1 MRRFLRSHWRLIVG
15 ASFASSAVAFLA
27 ICLVIGAGVR
37 GAVADAQSHHPGEPV
52 SALLAVTSDEELAP
66 AVRNRAI
73 WALGQ
78 LGISDAVP
86 VLQALVA
93 PGPCDHAR
101 SLCQRE
107 IAKAIAACSG
117 GRNIGAVIW
126 RHGDLAVAR
135 QATGSSL

>member
-1 MRRFLRSHWRLIVG
+1 MPRFLRSHWRLITG
-15 ASFASSAVAFLA
+15 ASFALSAVAFLA
-27 ICLVIGAGVR
+27 ICLVIGSGVR
-37 GAVADAQSHHPGEPV
+37 GAVADAQSRHPGEPV

-73 WALGQ
+73 GALGQ
-78 LGISDAVP
+78 LGISEAVP

-117 GRNIGAVIW
+117 GRNLGAVIW
-126 RHGDLAVAR
+126 RHGELAVVR
-135 QATGSSL
+135 RATGP